1 MITDATYIDDDE
13 KPPAPGDHAVQRVVV
28 AVLPR
33 RHAWLL
39 GPHMPSFYCIF
50 PLMNNETNEGRI
62 NLMRRRGSVT
72 ASA

>member
-33 RHAWLL
+33 QPRHAWLL
-39 GPHMPSFYCIF
+39 GSHMPS
-50 PLMNNETNEGRI
+50 LHLSSHE
-62 NLMRRRGSVT
+62 
-72 ASA
+72 